1 MTVCVFRNLTIGE
14 LYSFFVD
21 LATIFSQL
29 KQEVNLKKLDKNGI
43 ILET

>member
-1 MTVCVFRNLTIGE
+1 MLLGILLLESCIL
-14 LYSFFVD
+14 FFVD

-29 KQEVNLKKLDKNGI
+29 QQEVDLKKLDKNGI

>member
-1 MTVCVFRNLTIGE
+1 MTVCVVMNLTIGE